1 MVAKSPTAC
10 AVSLIAATL
19 LTAAPANADP
29 TDDAFISALA
39 RNGITVS
46 DRDSATAMAQAVCDG
61 FDHHQRPSL
70 VAMKL
75 MKASGL
81 SLKQSSYFVGVAISS
96 YCPEYS
102 GTPAT
107 PTAS

>member
-1 MVAKSPTAC
+1 MIAKSAPAY
-10 AVSLIAATL
+10 AVSLIAAAL
-19 LTAAPANADP
+19 LTAAPASADP
-29 TDDAFISALA
+29 TDDAFISALTS
-39 RNGITVS
+39 NGIPVS
-46 DRDSATAMAQAVCDG
+46 DRDSATAMAQAICDG

-70 VAMKL
+70 LAMKL

-102 GTPAT
+102 ANPAKS
-107 PTAS
+107 AA